1 MMKTKNLLT
10 DRKIRHSSPRE
21 GLEMFQKVDRSIVMA
36 EFTNLVSD
44 RLWTGYIVQK
54 TKEAHHFIAISQEG
68 CRWVESYT
76 TKTDKQVACTLYTRY
91 LDIDINEIWNIAM
104 AIIEGPCSIE
114 ILRRM
119 WELFDEVPI
128 DKEEDID
135 QNFLLWEEGTDRFS
149 IWDWFDKMCPHC
161 LARDIID
168 YNPQET

>member
-1 MMKTKNLLT
+1 
-10 DRKIRHSSPRE
+10 
-21 GLEMFQKVDRSIVMA
+21 
-36 EFTNLVSD
+36 
-44 RLWTGYIVQK
+44 
-54 TKEAHHFIAISQEG
+54 
-68 CRWVESYT
+68 
-76 TKTDKQVACTLYTRY
+76 
-91 LDIDINEIWNIAM
+91 
-104 AIIEGPCSIE
+104 
-114 ILRRM
+114 M